1 MKIIRQIPMPSK
13 NGTKYVDREFE
24 LTPQEMQKAYEEK
37 LYETLTADVE
47 CQFDEI
53 LKTETLPVTFE
64 ELQQNGEVMLCILQN
79 IRFRDVDEGYWNFI
93 ENEILSAIK
102 KITGGDDDEQKDCC

>member
-1 MKIIRQIPMPSK
+1 MKITRQIPMPSK
-13 NGTKYVDREFE
+13 NGTKHVDREFE

-53 LKTETLPVTFE
+53 LKTETLQVTFE
-64 ELQQNGEVMLCILQN
+64 ELQQNEKVMLCILQN

-93 ENEILSAIK
+93 EKEIRSAIK
-102 KITGGDDDEQKDCC
+102 KITGEGEEEQGAGN

>member
-1 MKIIRQIPMPSK
+1 MKITRQIPMPSK

-53 LKTETLPVTFE
+53 SKTETLPVTFE
-64 ELQQNGEVMLCILQN
+64 ELQQNEKVMMCILQN
-79 IRFRDVDEGYWNFI
+79 IRFRDVDEEYWNFI
-93 ENEILSAIK
+93 ENQIRNGIK
-102 KITGGDDDEQKDCC
+102 TITGEGEDVSKTG